1 MARIKAKPKNKRRKI
16 TFLLEAANAGEV
28 ILMGNFNS
36 WNPKK
41 HPMKRDENG
50 VWAKAAI
57 IPPGKYEY
65 KFLVDGLWKEDP
77 QNNQRCSN
85 CYGTYNNV
93 LLVISK

>member
-1 MARIKAKPKNKRRKI
+1 MARIKAKSKNKRRKI
-16 TFLLEAANAGEV
+16 TFLLEATNASEV
-28 ILMGNFNS
+28 ILMGDFNS

-41 HPMKRDENG
+41 HPMKGDEHG
-50 VWAKAAI
+50 VWAKAVI
-57 IPPGKYEY
+57 VPPGKYEY
-65 KFLVDGLWKEDP
+65 KFLVNGRWKEDP